1 MPFIGSISSNGEKV
15 VSSATTSLE
24 EQNLTFSAGIDAST
38 VPLRAENMSRATASI
53 TRVGGGAGGTGSL
66 DVRIST
72 VWYPVATFAVGA
84 LGTPVTLS
92 QHISCKDVRV
102 TINPGASAATFSILL
117 MVTGTS

>member
-1 MPFIGSISSNGEKV
+1 MPFIGSIASNGSDV

-24 EQNLTFSAGIDAST
+24 YQDQSFPAGIAAST

-53 TRVGGGAGGTGSL
+53 TRLGGGAGGTGSL

-72 VWYPVATFAVGA
+72 IWYPVATFAVGA
-84 LGTPVTLS
+84 VGTPITLS

-102 TINPGASAATFSILL
+102 TINPGAADANFSILL